1 MRAGVPTGSMR
12 RTLLL
17 AAAVSALA
25 MTPAALAKGP
35 LQVCGGAGCA
45 VLGPETD
52 AGLWLGT
59 VTSTT
64 APAPSPAPYYVL
76 RFSDFGGTLAYW
88 IPSAS
93 VLRTLAGGAPRWSAT
108 APEQQAALLRAT
120 EGLQPHAAPTSAV
133 AFVDYANA
141 KHGETYLR
149 LLTIGTPV
157 APPPASTEWI
167 GIWLHGGASPWNDGM
182 SSLWISKQGSV
193 LKRDGRFLRIS
204 PAIAKRIR
212 ARLPL
217 G

>member
-1 MRAGVPTGSMR
+1 MLAGVTTGSMR

-17 AAAVSALA
+17 AAAVSALVVA
-25 MTPAALAKGP
+25 PSALAKGP

-52 AGLWLGT
+52 AGLWLGAAT
-59 VTSTT
+59 ATT
-64 APAPSPAPYYVL
+64 IAPSPAPYFVL

-93 VLRTLAGGAPRWSAT
+93 VLRTFSSGPPRWATT
-108 APEQQAALLRAT
+108 APEQQSALLRAT
-120 EGLQPHAAPTSAV
+120 AGLQPHAAPTSAV

-157 APPPASTEWI
+157 APPPASTEWL

-182 SSLWISKQGSV
+182 SSLWISKKGSV
-193 LKRDGRFLRIS
+193 LKRDGQFLRIS